1 MYNYFDDFINIFG
14 GKNSSEDYWYDI
26 AIFELIEIFNKF
38 NRDDWEK
45 VIQNIRLKSKI
56 WKIIL
61 LESFSNDGSP
71 ERIIIASNIFE
82 ESNDEELLMTAID
95 YLRNIPISV
104 SSMLNEKVL
113 QKLNTLKE
121 KGKINEIIINKFM
134 ELK

>member
-26 AIFELIEIFNKF
+26 AIFELIEIVNKF